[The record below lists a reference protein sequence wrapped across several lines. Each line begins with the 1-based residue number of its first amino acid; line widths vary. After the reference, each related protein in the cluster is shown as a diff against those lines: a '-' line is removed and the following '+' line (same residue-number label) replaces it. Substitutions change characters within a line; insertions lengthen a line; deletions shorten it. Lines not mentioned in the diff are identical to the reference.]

1 VDEPAVA
8 DLIKRLRKR
17 STDEEKYQQGGGAS
31 VILDEAA
38 DALEKLQWKLQ
49 SALDQADGDN
59 V

>member
-1 VDEPAVA
+1 MDEPTVT

-17 STDEEKYQQGGGAS
+17 SADEEKYQQGGGAAD
-31 VILDEAA
+31 ILDEAA
-38 DALEKLQWKLQ
+38 DALEQLQWKLQ